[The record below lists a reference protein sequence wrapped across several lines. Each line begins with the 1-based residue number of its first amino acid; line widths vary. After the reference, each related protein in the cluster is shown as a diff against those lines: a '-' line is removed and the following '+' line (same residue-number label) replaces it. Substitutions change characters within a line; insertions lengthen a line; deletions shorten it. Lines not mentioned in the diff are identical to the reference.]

1 MLRSVNRGPFGPRFI
16 SRARRITARWKACA
30 LKLAIGLIL
39 SVGLASCGGY
49 GAGFAALPEASGWER
64 LPVGR
69 WLVEG
74 IAPDTMVVCR
84 RPTCSEDAMV
94 ASFRLPDRIEGGADA
109 LRQAI
114 FPNGFPR
121 PREMRPDAR
130 SSGKGPSPKASPI
143 KSHDEVRTLDG
154 TPFTGLVVTMRAAAT
169 PSRRVVAIIAER
181 PRGSGME
188 VVLSIA
194 ASETTA
200 RTNALKALG
209 ATDIRG

>member
-16 SRARRITARWKACA
+16 SRGLRLA
-30 LKLAIGLIL
+30 LTLVLGGA
-39 SVGLASCGGY
+39 LASCGGY

-84 RPTCSEDAMV
+84 RPACSEDAMV
-94 ASFRLPDRIEGGADA
+94 ASFRLPDRLDGGADA
-109 LRQAI
+109 LRKAI

-121 PREMRPDAR
+121 SAETGQRQGA
-130 SSGKGPSPKASPI
+130 KAAPV
-143 KSHDEVRTLDG
+143 KSHDEVRTLEG
-154 TPFTGLVVTMRAAAT
+154 APFTGLVVTMRATTA
-169 PSRRVVAIIAER
+169 PNRRVVAVIAER

-194 ASETTA
+194 ATEIAA

-209 ATDIRG
+209 AIR